1 MHPNPKMA
9 MMYVGV
15 DTHKNTHTAVAINC
29 FNEKLGEI
37 AFENRPS
44 AFEGFLKSVY
54 SYAETGVRPV
64 FGLEDATTYGRE
76 LARFLLDKKMTVKQI
91 CPITTSTERKNRPI
105 PSKTDSG
112 DARYVAK
119 ILYDDFD
126 KLPDA
131 YTGDI
136 YWALET
142 MVNRRS
148 AMVKVNT
155 AQKNQ
160 LHDLLMHHYPSYR
173 RFFNVFD
180 CRTALEFW
188 QKYPS
193 PSKLKDVTEQELAEF
208 LHQFSSGFLS
218 RDRAVRILDLVAED
232 GATTTT
238 YQEIRDDMVIACVQE
253 IKRNNQ
259 EIKKLETGIKKLV
272 DATGYKLHTM
282 IGVSIVTAAE
292 FIAEIGDISH
302 FPTAAKL
309 AMYCGVAPVDN
320 SSGKKDQKKKNSRG
334 DRKLYQLFRDLAAR
348 NINKGRNKDKPVNG
362 IMRDF
367 YEKKLSQGK
376 NNHQAIICVMRR
388 LVNIVHGVLKNR
400 TEYVH
405 PANEVAS
412 SA

>member
-1 MHPNPKMA
+1 MHPKMA
-9 MMYVGV
+9 KIYVGV
-15 DTHKNTHTAVAINC
+15 DTHKQTHTAVAINC

-37 AFENRPS
+37 TFENRPS
-44 AFEGFLKSVY
+44 AFQEFLNKVN
-54 SYAETGVRPV
+54 SYTETGVSPV
-64 FGLEDATTYGRE
+64 FGLEDATTYGKE
-76 LARFLLDKKMTVKQI
+76 LARFLLNKKLSVKQI
-91 CPITTSTERKNRPI
+91 CPILTYEERKKRPI
-105 PSKTDSG
+105 LNKTDSA
-112 DARYVAK
+112 DARHIAK
-119 ILYDDFD
+119 ILYDEFET
-126 KLPDA
+126 LPDA

-136 YWALET
+136 YWALKT

-148 AMVKVNT
+148 AMVKANT
-155 AQKNQ
+155 SQKNQ

-193 PSKLKDVTEQELAEF
+193 PSTLQGVTEQELAEL

-218 RDRAVRILDLVAED
+218 RDRAARILDLIAKD
-232 GATTTT
+232 GDTTTT
-238 YQEIRDDMVIACVQE
+238 YQDIRNDMVIACVQE
-253 IKRNNQ
+253 IKRNIQ
-259 EIKKLETGIKKLV
+259 EIKKLEVSIKKLV
-272 DATGYKLHTM
+272 DATGYRLETM

-309 AMYCGVAPVDN
+309 AMYCGVAPVSN
-320 SSGKKDQKKKNSRG
+320 SSGAKDQKKKNSRG
-334 DRKLYQLFRDLAAR
+334 NRKLYQLFRDLAAR
-348 NINKGRNKDKPVNG
+348 NINQGRNGDRPVNG

-367 YEKKLSQGK
+367 YEKKLTEGK
-376 NNHQAIICVMRR
+376 NNHQAVLCVMRR

-405 PANEVAS
+405 PQKR